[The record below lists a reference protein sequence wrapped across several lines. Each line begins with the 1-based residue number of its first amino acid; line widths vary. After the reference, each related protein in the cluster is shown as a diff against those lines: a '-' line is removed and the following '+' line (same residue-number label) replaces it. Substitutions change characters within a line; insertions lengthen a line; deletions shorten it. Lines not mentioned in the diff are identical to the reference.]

1 MTKFENVIKSHT
13 KYCIVEYGF
22 YEKYLNLWKRYLPE
36 NHMHVL
42 LYEDQVINNYDK
54 TIHDMSSF
62 LRLDPFFKPQN
73 KTTKIYKIWGWA

>member
-1 MTKFENVIKSHT
+1 
-13 KYCIVEYGF
+13 
-22 YEKYLNLWKRYLPE
+22 
-36 NHMHVL
+36 MHVL